1 MGRGRP
7 LTGRLEAQPLKD
19 GETVAWVARFRAHG
33 QPRKVTIGHNPPW
46 PEARAREELDSIIYQ
61 VKRGVWVPPE
71 NAPAPPRPSVLAPRL
86 NIAQLAHSYL
96 EHRAALGKGN
106 KAGQQ
111 RELLEQHVIP
121 DWGARSPEDA
131 TPENVRRWVAAKV
144 RHSSDLRELWEKGE
158 RVDGRGAR
166 LPRPYGA
173 RRLNRAINALYAVLD
188 YAHVFHDAP
197 KMTERLRQSGLL
209 LDVPGPVKAHFTI
222 NQAAL
227 LIEAAGMLDACAHP
241 GHKHVGRQALVAT
254 LLLSGLRI
262 DEACSLL
269 VGGVRR
275 AEHILHIPDAKT
287 PTGVREVNIVYGLR
301 PILYAHLD
309 EFRTGAPGDS
319 PVFATRNNTPQSPNN
334 MREDVW
340 YGALALAQELARE
353 REITESWPAKLNP
366 HVTRRTFITHLFE
379 IGESPRYVQKQVGH
393 ADSALTLEVYVD
405 VSAGR
410 GPVPKLSHELYG
422 TDRTRRAA
430 GWRLPVDDGLAP
442 RRQGRRVPV
451 PAA

>member
-7 LTGRLEAQPLKD
+7 LTGRLEAHPLKD
-19 GETVAWVARFRAHG
+19 GVTIAWVARFRAYG

-46 PEARAREELDSIIYQ
+46 AESRAREELDHIVYQ

-71 NAPAPPRPSVLAPRL
+71 NAPARAPSNVQAPRL
-86 NIAQLAHSYL
+86 NIAQLAHAYL
-96 EHRAALGKGN
+96 EHRATLGKGN

-111 RELLEQHVIP
+111 KELLEQHVIP
-121 DWGARSPEDA
+121 DWGERAPEDA

-144 RHSSDLRELWEKGE
+144 RHSADLRELWEKGE
-158 RVDGRGAR
+158 RFDGRGRR
-166 LPRPYGA
+166 LPRPYGP
-173 RRLNRAINALYAVLD
+173 RRLNRAINGLYAVLD

-197 KMTERLRQSGLL
+197 KMTDRLRRSGLL
-209 LDVPGPVKAHFTI
+209 LEVPGPVKAHFTI
-222 NQAAL
+222 NQVAL
-227 LIEAAGMLDACAHP
+227 LIEAAGTIDSRAHP
-241 GHKHVGRQALVAT
+241 GHKHVARQALVAT

-309 EFRTGAPGDS
+309 EFRAGAAGDS
-319 PVFATRNNTPQSPNN
+319 PVFATRNSTPQSPNN

-353 REITESWPAKLNP
+353 REITDSWPAKVNP

-379 IGESPRYVQKQVGH
+379 LGESPPYVQKQVGH
-393 ADSALTLEVYVD
+393 ADSALTLEVYAD
-405 VSAGR
+405 VSARR
-410 GPVPKLSHELYG
+410 GPVPRLSHELYG
-422 TDRTRRAA
+422 TDRTRRAE
-430 GWRLPVDDGLAP
+430 P
-442 RRQGRRVPV
+442 
-451 PAA
+451 